1 MINEDEWIPNTVRT
15 LVVQFRSKK
24 QSLLGEVR
32 KNIIFYSLSHCFIS
46 KVTITL
52 KSNRKPILQQSQSS
66 NKSQKVDVENKEENK
81 EPFTFTLSKE
91 KVRLLMYELNTKYNC
106 NYLFTNE
113 DIIFAIIEAKGDI
126 DKAYTILMN

>member
-15 LVVQFRSKK
+15 LVVQFR
-24 QSLLGEVR
+24 
-32 KNIIFYSLSHCFIS
+32 
-46 KVTITL
+46 T
-52 KSNRKPILQQSQSS
+52 ILQLSQSS
-66 NKSQKVDVENKEENK
+66 NKSQKMDVENKEENK

-91 KVRLLMYELNTKYNC
+91 KIRLLMYELNTKYNC

>member
-1 MINEDEWIPNTVRT
+1 MITEDEWIPNTVRT

-32 KNIIFYSLSHCFIS
+32 KNIIFYSLSHYFIS

-66 NKSQKVDVENKEENK
+66 NKSQKMDVENKEENK

-91 KVRLLMYELNTKYNC
+91 KIRLLMYELNTKYNC

-126 DKAYTILMN
+126 DKA